1 MRPHTRKRTVLT
13 CLALAATLLG
23 GCSTSG
29 PRQTKLMKST
39 KMTISSAQLR
49 VQVRSLAG
57 RFSGLMEQAG
67 NGVLER
73 TNDPAMKR
81 RALLWLTNGIPAMQ
95 QALFQPD
102 PLAALIDTQFLI
114 AQMRIYF
121 EDLSAHNLPPEKQ
134 KIVVR
139 ILDEMESDIEVIV
152 DNAGPDTDFEAGR
165 ALIYDYAE
173 DNPTDSRF
181 TARRGT
187 AAMMAEFTARAGG
200 SALKSIGSIT
210 ETVED
215 LVARIDLNA
224 EYLPKFARWQ
234 AQLLIL
240 DDIKGDEDYEAVI
253 SAVEQLQ
260 HLELVAAFLE
270 DLDPLIADLPDLVA
284 EERQAV
290 LDAVHA
296 YLRETLTF
304 VELQRTTLMHEDV
317 RSEREAILAAVRE
330 ERLAVLAA
338 ISEERRIVLEA
349 IGKERGAVFADL
361 DTLMDEA
368 FTREVNKLFIR
379 GLILIAIILSGFA
392 AITFL
397 GVRALN
403 RKLE

>member
-1 MRPHTRKRTVLT
+1 
-13 CLALAATLLG
+13 
-23 GCSTSG
+23 
-29 PRQTKLMKST
+29 MKST

-121 EDLSAHNLPPEKQ
+121 EDLSAHDLPPEKR
-134 KIVVR
+134 KIAIR

-152 DNAGPDTDFEAGR
+152 DNAGPDTDYEAGR
-165 ALIYDYAE
+165 ALIYESAE

-200 SALKSIGSIT
+200 GALKSIGSIT

-270 DLDPLIADLPDLVA
+270 DLDPLIADLPESGGGRTPGGARRGPRLPQGDPRL
-284 EERQAV
+284 RRTPTH
-290 LDAVHA
+290 HA
-296 YLRETLTF
+296 HARGRPY
-304 VELQRTTLMHEDV
+304 RT
-317 RSEREAILAAVRE
+317 
-330 ERLAVLAA
+330 
-338 ISEERRIVLEA
+338 
-349 IGKERGAVFADL
+349 
-361 DTLMDEA
+361 
-368 FTREVNKLFIR
+368 
-379 GLILIAIILSGFA
+379 
-392 AITFL
+392 
-397 GVRALN
+397 
-403 RKLE
+403 

>member
-1 MRPHTRKRTVLT
+1 MRPFRCPTPLLPSLVLGIV
-13 CLALAATLLG
+13 LVA

-29 PRQTKLMKST
+29 PRQTRLMKST

-67 NGVLER
+67 NQ
-73 TNDPAMKR
+73 AMALSDDSAKKR

-102 PLAALIDTQFLI
+102 PLAALIDAQFLI

-121 EDLSAHNLPPEKQ
+121 DAPTEHELPPEYL
-134 KIVVR
+134 KIANR
-139 ILDEMESDIEVIV
+139 ALDEMESDIRMIV
-152 DNAGPDTDFEAGR
+152 DNAGPDTDYEAGR
-165 ALIYDYAE
+165 TLIYEAAR
-173 DNPTDSRF
+173 DNPTDSGF
-181 TARRGT
+181 TARQGS
-187 AAMMAEFTARAGG
+187 AAMLAEFTARAGG

-224 EYLPKFARWQ
+224 EYVPKFARWQ

-240 DDIKGDEDYEAVI
+240 DDIKGDEDFESVL
-253 SAVEQLQ
+253 SAVQQLQ

-270 DLDPLIADLPDLVA
+270 DLDPLIAGLPDLVA
-284 EERQAV
+284 DEREAV

-296 YLRETLTF
+296 YLRETLVF

-317 RSEREAILAAVRE
+317 RTEREAILAAVRE
-330 ERLAVLAA
+330 ERMAVLAA

-349 IGKERGAVFADL
+349 VSQERAAVFADL
-361 DTLMDEA
+361 DALMDEA

-379 GLILIAIILSGFA
+379 GLILISIVLAGFA

-403 RKLE
+403 RKQG

>member
-1 MRPHTRKRTVLT
+1 MRKCRQLDSIVL
-13 CLALAATLLG
+13 CFALFTMVLQ

-29 PRQTKLMKST
+29 PRQTRLMKST

-67 NGVLER
+67 NRVLER
-73 TNDPAMKR
+73 TDDPAMKR
-81 RALLWLTNGIPAMQ
+81 RALLWLTNGIPAIQ

-102 PLAALIDTQFLI
+102 PLAALIDAQFLV

-121 EDLSAHNLPPEKQ
+121 DAPSAHNLPSENL
-134 KIVVR
+134 KIVNR
-139 ILDEMESDIEVIV
+139 MLDEMESDIKFIV
-152 DNAGPDTDFEAGR
+152 DNAGPDTDYEAGR
-165 ALIYDYAE
+165 AFIYEAAE
-173 DNPTDSRF
+173 SNPTDSGF
-181 TARRGT
+181 TARRGST
-187 AAMMAEFTARAGG
+187 AMLAEFTARAGG
-200 SALKSIGSIT
+200 GALKSIGSIT

-224 EYLPKFARWQ
+224 EYVPKFARWQ
-234 AQLLIL
+234 AQILIL
-240 DDIKGDEDYEAVI
+240 DDIKGDENFETVMAAI
-253 SAVEQLQ
+253 EQLQ

-270 DLDPLIADLPDLVA
+270 DLDPLVADLPELVT
-284 EERQAV
+284 EEREAV
-290 LDAVHA
+290 LDEIHA
-296 YLRETLTF
+296 YLRETLVF

-317 RSEREAILAAVRE
+317 RTEREAILAAVRE

-349 IGKERGAVFADL
+349 IGKERVAVFADL
-361 DTLMDEA
+361 DTLTDEA
-368 FTREVNKLFIR
+368 FTREVNKLFVR
-379 GLILIAIILSGFA
+379 GLILIAIVLAGFA

-403 RKLE
+403 RKQG

>member
-1 MRPHTRKRTVLT
+1 MRPLHWTRTILT
-13 CLALAATLLG
+13 CVVVTAAFLG

-29 PRQTKLMKST
+29 PRQTRLMKST

-67 NGVLER
+67 NQ
-73 TNDPAMKR
+73 AMALSDDSAKKR

-102 PLAALIDTQFLI
+102 PLAALIDAQFLI

-121 EDLSAHNLPPEKQ
+121 DAPTEHELPPEYL
-134 KIVVR
+134 KIANR
-139 ILDEMESDIEVIV
+139 ALDEMESDIRMIV
-152 DNAGPDTDFEAGR
+152 DNAGPDTDYEAGR
-165 ALIYDYAE
+165 TLIYEAAR
-173 DNPTDSRF
+173 DNPTDSGF
-181 TARRGT
+181 TARQGS
-187 AAMMAEFTARAGG
+187 AAMLAEFTARAGG

-224 EYLPKFARWQ
+224 EYVPKFARWQ

-240 DDIKGDEDYEAVI
+240 DDIKGDEDFESVL
-253 SAVEQLQ
+253 SAVQQLQ

-270 DLDPLIADLPDLVA
+270 DLDPLIAGLPDLVA
-284 EERQAV
+284 DEREAV

-296 YLRETLTF
+296 YLRETLVF

-317 RSEREAILAAVRE
+317 RTEREAILAAVRE
-330 ERLAVLAA
+330 ERMAVLAA

-349 IGKERGAVFADL
+349 VSQERAAVFADL
-361 DTLMDEA
+361 DALMDEA

-379 GLILIAIILSGFA
+379 GLILISIVLAGFA

-403 RKLE
+403 RKQG